1 MNGRIGREE
10 ARETIEKQSDRY
22 NVRTAADNITDM
34 LDEQAL
40 KNFEMNLQVNR
51 YKSELKH
58 ALQQLD
64 EHTYCPG
71 DVDIHCKEDKCKTC
85 KDDPAPRVAA
95 NKEEAP
101 RTVVPVCCKG
111 SKFNFL
117 KKNKMVML
125 VAVIWVILI
134 ILAVGWAPTGAAAEA
149 INNSWVELIVNFF
162 KMALFA
168 VAGIAT
174 YLLIKK
180 ENE

>member
-10 ARETIEKQSDRY
+10 DRT

-51 YKSELKH
+51 YKSELRH

-71 DVDIHCKEDKCKTC
+71 DVDIQCKEDKCKGC
-85 KDDPAPRVAA
+85 KEEPAPKAVEPATC
-95 NKEEAP
+95 NKYNK
-101 RTVVPVCCKG
+101 VG
-111 SKFNFL
+111 FL
-117 KKNKMVML
+117 KKNKKAIIL
-125 VAVIWVILI
+125 AVLWVII
-134 ILAVGWAPTGAAAEA
+134 VILAVGWSPTGSTAEA

-162 KMALFA
+162 KMVLFA
-168 VAGIAT
+168 IAGIAT
-174 YLLIKK
+174 YILIKK
-180 ENE
+180 DNE

>member
-10 ARETIEKQSDRY
+10 AREIVEKQSDRH

-51 YKSELKH
+51 YKSELRH

-95 NKEEAP
+95 NKEGAP
-101 RTVVPVCCKG
+101 RTVEPICCKG
-111 SKFNFL
+111 SKLNFL
-117 KKNKMVML
+117 KKNKVFIL
-125 VAVIWVILI
+125 LGVLWVILV
-134 ILAVGWAPTGAAAEA
+134 ILAVGWAPTGATAEA

>member
-10 ARETIEKQSDRY
+10 DRT

-51 YKSELKH
+51 YKSELRH

-71 DVDIHCKEDKCKTC
+71 DVEINCKEDKCKGC
-85 KDDPAPRVAA
+85 KEEPAPKAVEATDY
-95 NKEEAP
+95 NKYNK
-101 RTVVPVCCKG
+101 VGV
-111 SKFNFL
+111 L
-117 KKNKMVML
+117 KKNKKAIIL
-125 VAVIWVILI
+125 VVLWVII
-134 ILAVGWAPTGAAAEA
+134 VILAVGWSPTGNTAEA

-168 VAGIAT
+168 IAGIAT
-174 YLLIKK
+174 YILIKK
-180 ENE
+180 DNE

>member
-10 ARETIEKQSDRY
+10 DRT

-51 YKSELKH
+51 YKSELRH

-71 DVDIHCKEDKCKTC
+71 DVDIQCKEDKCKGC
-85 KDDPAPRVAA
+85 K
-95 NKEEAP
+95 EAP
-101 RTVVPVCCKG
+101 EPKAVENPTYNNH
-111 SKFNFL
+111 SKVGVL
-117 KKNKMVML
+117 KKNKKAIIL
-125 VAVIWVILI
+125 VILWVII
-134 ILAVGWAPTGAAAEA
+134 VILAVGWSPTGNTAEA

-162 KMALFA
+162 KMVLFA
-168 VAGIAT
+168 IAGIAT
-174 YLLIKK
+174 YVLIKK
-180 ENE
+180 DNE

>member
-10 ARETIEKQSDRY
+10 DRT

-51 YKSELKH
+51 YKSELRH

-71 DVDIHCKEDKCKTC
+71 DVDIQCKEDKCKGC
-85 KDDPAPRVAA
+85 KEEPAPKTVETTDY
-95 NKEEAP
+95 NKY
-101 RTVVPVCCKG
+101 
-111 SKFNFL
+111 SKVGVL
-117 KKNKMVML
+117 KKNKKAIIL
-125 VAVIWVILI
+125 VILWVII
-134 ILAVGWAPTGAAAEA
+134 VILAVGWSPTGNTAEA

-162 KMALFA
+162 KMVLFA
-168 VAGIAT
+168 IAGIAT
-174 YLLIKK
+174 YILIKK
-180 ENE
+180 DNE

>member
-10 ARETIEKQSDRY
+10 DRT

-51 YKSELKH
+51 YKSELRH

-71 DVDIHCKEDKCKTC
+71 DVEINCKEDKCKGC
-85 KDDPAPRVAA
+85 KEEPAPKAVEATDY
-95 NKEEAP
+95 NKYNK
-101 RTVVPVCCKG
+101 VGV
-111 SKFNFL
+111 L
-117 KKNKMVML
+117 KKNKKAIIL
-125 VAVIWVILI
+125 VVLWVII
-134 ILAVGWAPTGAAAEA
+134 VILAVGWSPTGNTAEA

-162 KMALFA
+162 KMVLFA
-168 VAGIAT
+168 IAGIAT
-174 YLLIKK
+174 YILIKK
-180 ENE
+180 DNE

>member
-10 ARETIEKQSDRY
+10 DRS

-51 YKSELKH
+51 YKSELRH

-71 DVDIHCKEDKCKTC
+71 DVDIQCKEDKCKGC
-85 KDDPAPRVAA
+85 
-95 NKEEAP
+95 KEEP
-101 RTVVPVCCKG
+101 TPKTVETTDYNKY
-111 SKFNFL
+111 SKVGIL
-117 KKNKMVML
+117 KKNKKAIIL
-125 VAVIWVILI
+125 AILWVII
-134 ILAVGWAPTGAAAEA
+134 VILAVGWSPTGSTAEA

-162 KMALFA
+162 KMVLFA
-168 VAGIAT
+168 IAGIAT
-174 YLLIKK
+174 YILIKK
-180 ENE
+180 DNE

>member
-10 ARETIEKQSDRY
+10 AREIIEKQSDRH

-51 YKSELKH
+51 YKSELRH

-71 DVDIHCKEDKCKTC
+71 DVDIHCKEDKCKIC
-85 KDDPAPRVAA
+85 KDDPAPGVAA

-101 RTVVPVCCKG
+101 VCCKG
-111 SKFNFL
+111 SKFDFF
-117 KKNKMVML
+117 KKNKIAML
-125 VAVIWVILI
+125 VAVFWVILI
-134 ILAVGWAPTGAAAEA
+134 ILAVGWSPTGATAEA

>member
-10 ARETIEKQSDRY
+10 DRT

-51 YKSELKH
+51 YKSELRH

-71 DVDIHCKEDKCKTC
+71 DVDIQCKEDKCKGCEEEPTPKAVETTDC
-85 KDDPAPRVAA
+85 
-95 NKEEAP
+95 NKY
-101 RTVVPVCCKG
+101 
-111 SKFNFL
+111 SKVGIL
-117 KKNKMVML
+117 KKNKKAIIL
-125 VAVIWVILI
+125 V
-134 ILAVGWAPTGAAAEA
+134 ILAVGWSPTGNTAEA

-162 KMALFA
+162 KMVLFA
-168 VAGIAT
+168 IAGIAT
-174 YLLIKK
+174 YILIKK
-180 ENE
+180 DNE

>member
-10 ARETIEKQSDRY
+10 DRT

-51 YKSELKH
+51 YKSELRH

-71 DVDIHCKEDKCKTC
+71 DVEINCKEDKCKGC
-85 KDDPAPRVAA
+85 KEEPAPKAVEATDY
-95 NKEEAP
+95 NKYNK
-101 RTVVPVCCKG
+101 VGV
-111 SKFNFL
+111 L
-117 KKNKMVML
+117 KKNKKAIIL
-125 VAVIWVILI
+125 VVLWVII
-134 ILAVGWAPTGAAAEA
+134 VILAVGWLPTGNTAEA

-162 KMALFA
+162 KMVLFA
-168 VAGIAT
+168 IAGIAT
-174 YLLIKK
+174 YILIKK
-180 ENE
+180 DNE

>member
-10 ARETIEKQSDRY
+10 DRT

-51 YKSELKH
+51 YKSELRH

-71 DVDIHCKEDKCKTC
+71 DVEINCKEDKCKGC
-85 KDDPAPRVAA
+85 KEEPAPKAVEATDY
-95 NKEEAP
+95 NKYNK
-101 RTVVPVCCKG
+101 VGV
-111 SKFNFL
+111 L
-117 KKNKMVML
+117 KKNKKAIIL
-125 VAVIWVILI
+125 VVLWVII
-134 ILAVGWAPTGAAAEA
+134 VIFAVGWSPTGNTAEA

-162 KMALFA
+162 KMVLFA
-168 VAGIAT
+168 IAGIAT
-174 YLLIKK
+174 YILIKK
-180 ENE
+180 DNE

>member
-10 ARETIEKQSDRY
+10 DRT

-51 YKSELKH
+51 YKSELRH

-71 DVDIHCKEDKCKTC
+71 DVDIQCKEDKCKGC
-85 KDDPAPRVAA
+85 
-95 NKEEAP
+95 KEEP
-101 RTVVPVCCKG
+101 VPKAVETTDYNKCGKV
-111 SKFNFL
+111 SFL
-117 KKNKMVML
+117 KKNKK
-125 VAVIWVILI
+125 AI
-134 ILAVGWAPTGAAAEA
+134 ILAVLWIIIVVLAVGWSPTGNTAEA

-162 KMALFA
+162 KMVLFA
-168 VAGIAT
+168 IAGIAT
-174 YLLIKK
+174 YILIKK
-180 ENE
+180 DNE

>member
-10 ARETIEKQSDRY
+10 DRS

-51 YKSELKH
+51 YKSELRH

-71 DVDIHCKEDKCKTC
+71 DVDIQCKEDKCKGC
-85 KDDPAPRVAA
+85 KEDPTSKAMETTDY
-95 NKEEAP
+95 NK
-101 RTVVPVCCKG
+101 C
-111 SKFNFL
+111 SKVGVL
-117 KKNKMVML
+117 KKNKK
-125 VAVIWVILI
+125 AI
-134 ILAVGWAPTGAAAEA
+134 ILAVLWVIIVIFAVGWSPTGNTAEA

-162 KMALFA
+162 KMVLFA
-168 VAGIAT
+168 IAGIAT
-174 YLLIKK
+174 YILIKK
-180 ENE
+180 DNE

>member
-10 ARETIEKQSDRY
+10 DRT

-51 YKSELKH
+51 YKSELRH

-71 DVDIHCKEDKCKTC
+71 DVDIQCKEDKCKGC
-85 KDDPAPRVAA
+85 K
-95 NKEEAP
+95 EAP
-101 RTVVPVCCKG
+101 EPKAVENPTYNNH
-111 SKFNFL
+111 SKVGVL
-117 KKNKMVML
+117 KKNKKAIIL
-125 VAVIWVILI
+125 VILWVII
-134 ILAVGWAPTGAAAEA
+134 VILAVGWSPTGNTAEA

-162 KMALFA
+162 KMVLFA
-168 VAGIAT
+168 IAGIAT
-174 YLLIKK
+174 YILIKK
-180 ENE
+180 DNE